1 MGTELPRREQMG
13 TELPRRDQR
22 HKATIATTLFRDT
35 IDHALFRRKIQQLC
49 S

>member
-1 MGTELPRREQMG
+1 MG

>member
-1 MGTELPRREQMG
+1 MG

-22 HKATIATTLFRDT
+22 HEATIATTLFLDT
-35 IDHALFRRKIQQLC
+35 IDHALFRRRIQQLR